1 MKNNLRKL
9 AILFLS
15 AIFFMACS
23 KDGSK
28 DISPESV
35 IGKWILQNISSSVEF
50 KNDTPE
56 NTNEDVTSQGL
67 YFDFASDGT
76 YTTNGAIELGDI
88 NENGGSLTTGNYEFS
103 NSVLSL
109 TYKDPDLGIPV
120 TLYLNATISGNEMT
134 LSLDKN
140 DLVKAFAEATGVD
153 AFTQAFLQ
161 IFLDEIVKFDY
172 SMTLKK

>member
-1 MKNNLRKL
+1 M
-9 AILFLS
+9 
-15 AIFFMACS
+15 
-23 KDGSK
+23 
-28 DISPESV
+28 
-35 IGKWILQNISSSVEF
+35 
-50 KNDTPE
+50 
-56 NTNEDVTSQGL
+56 
-67 YFDFASDGT
+67 
-76 YTTNGAIELGDI
+76 GDI

-172 SMTLKK
+172 SMTFKK